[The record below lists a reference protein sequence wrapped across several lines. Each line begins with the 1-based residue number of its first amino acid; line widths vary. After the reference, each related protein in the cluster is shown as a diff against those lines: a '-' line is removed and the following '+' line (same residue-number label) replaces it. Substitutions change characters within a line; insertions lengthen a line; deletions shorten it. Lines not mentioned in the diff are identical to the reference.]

1 MRGLLLA
8 LALAFGA
15 MSPVGLAG
23 CASLQAVQPQ
33 SAREVLAEAEIAF
46 VGVVTVASDAYAVG
60 AISQE
65 DAQALV
71 RRFDEVAGYLN
82 TARLLLAAGDEAGAN
97 RTLAVARSVIRVL
110 SIELSRRAEAHRNGT
125 PA

>member
-1 MRGLLLA
+1 MRALFLA

-15 MSPVGLAG
+15 LSPVGLAG

-33 SAREVLAEAEIAF
+33 SAREALAEAEIAF
-46 VGVVTVASDAYAVG
+46 VGVISVASEAYAVG
-60 AISQE
+60 AINQD
-65 DAQALV
+65 DA
-71 RRFDEVAGYLN
+71 RRLEQRFREVAGYLD
-82 TARLLLAAGDEAGAN
+82 TARVLVAAGDEAGAN
-97 RTLAVARSVIRVL
+97 RTLTVARSVIRVL